1 MLLMTRSLVLT
12 LATALAASAQI
23 QDEAVRRKI
32 AAKIQTRGDEYA
44 RMGRQIWEFAEL
56 GYKETK
62 SSALLQTE
70 LKKQGFQVQAG
81 IGGAPTAFTAT
92 WGTGKPVIGI
102 MGEFDALPGLSQDAV
117 PERKPLANGAP
128 GHGCGHNLFGV
139 AAMAAAISVKEY
151 LEENKRPGTIRFY
164 GTPAEEGG
172 GGKIYMLRAGAFK
185 DVDAVLTWHP
195 GDRNQAGL
203 GSSLANISAKFRF
216 YGKASHA
223 ASAPERG
230 RSSLDAV
237 MLMAHAVDLMREHI
251 PSATRLHYIVSNGG
265 QAPNVVP
272 DYAEMFMYARHPD
285 MTVLDAIWERVI
297 NCGKG
302 AGLQTET
309 RFEMELV
316 NSVYNVMP
324 NEPLARSLYRNLTFV
339 GGFAY
344 TPDETAFAKKLRE
357 SLPEATIEIGSQ
369 EKVMPFVEPTGNAG
383 GGGSTDVG
391 DVSWN
396 LPTAQFVAATWV
408 PGVAAHTWQAV
419 ACDGMS
425 IGSKGMMIAAKTLAL
440 TAADLFNDPA
450 TLAAAKKDFE
460 KRRGSRGYSS
470 RVPMDAKPPL
480 NYRDLGTT
488 KEGAY

>member
-1 MLLMTRSLVLT
+1 MTRPL
-12 LATALAASAQI
+12 ALAAAFTACLTAQI
-23 QDEAVRRKI
+23 QDDAIRRAI
-32 AAKIQTRGDEYA
+32 AGKIQARAEEYG

-56 GYKETK
+56 GYQETK
-62 SSALLQTE
+62 SSTLLQTE

-92 WGTGKPVIGI
+92 WGSGQPVIGI
-102 MGEFDALPGLSQDAV
+102 MGEFDALPGLSQDATPV
-117 PERKPLANGAP
+117 RKPLVNGAP

-151 LEENKRPGTIRFY
+151 LETNKRPGTIRFY

-230 RSSLDAV
+230 RSSLDAI

-251 PSATRLHYIVSNGG
+251 PSATRLHYIVSSGG

-285 MTVLDAIWERVI
+285 MPVLDGIWERVI

-302 AGLQTET
+302 AALQTET

-316 NSVYNVMP
+316 NSVYNVLP
-324 NEPLARSLYRNLTFV
+324 NEPLARSLYRNLSFV
-339 GGFAY
+339 NGFAY
-344 TPDETAFAKKLRE
+344 TAEETAFAQKLRE
-357 SLPEATIEIGSQ
+357 SLPEATIGLGTQ
-369 EKVMPFVEPTGNAG
+369 ERVMPFVEPGGNAG

-391 DVSWN
+391 DVSWS

-425 IGSKGMMIAAKTLAL
+425 IGTKGMLVAAKTLAL

-450 TLAAAKKDFE
+450 TIAAAKQDFA
-460 KRRGSRGYSS
+460 KRRGARAYSS
-470 RVPMDAKPPL
+470 RVPAGAKPPL
-480 NYRDLGTT
+480 NYRELGASP
-488 KEGAY
+488 KSGAY